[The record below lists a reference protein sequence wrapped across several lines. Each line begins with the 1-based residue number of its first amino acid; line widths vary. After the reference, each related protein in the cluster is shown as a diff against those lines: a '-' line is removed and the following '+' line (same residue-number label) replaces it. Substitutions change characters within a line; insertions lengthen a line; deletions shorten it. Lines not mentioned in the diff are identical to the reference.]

1 MLSVSDMHFL
11 SWSLSRTNLWCSLVH
26 LLTALFRLVF
36 ERDRLKKH
44 IFETLSSID
53 HYIFHKFID
62 LNVKKRGEG
71 IHQNPQKET

>member
-11 SWSLSRTNLWCSLVH
+11 SWSLSRTNLRCSLVH
-26 LLTALFRLVF
+26 LLTVLFRLVF
-36 ERDRLKKH
+36 ERDRLKKR
-44 IFETLSSID
+44 IFETLSRID
-53 HYIFHKFID
+53 HYILHKIID

>member
-26 LLTALFRLVF
+26 LLTVLFRLVF
-36 ERDRLKKH
+36 ERDRLKKR

-53 HYIFHKFID
+53 HYILHKIID

-71 IHQNPQKET
+71 IRQNPQKET